1 MKRDPA
7 LTLLSHEHHQAL
19 HQALRMK
26 RASEADCAEVSTG
39 VLAFWDEEGAEHFRI
54 EEELLLPALARYLA
68 PEDERV
74 VRVLVDH
81 VWIRE
86 RMERMRG
93 GVEAEEL
100 QELGARLDDHVRHEE
115 RIVFP
120 LIEET
125 LGAEELKELGQRL
138 EAAEA
143 G

>member
-1 MKRDPA
+1 VKRDPA
-7 LTLLSHEHHQAL
+7 LTPLSHEHHQAL

-26 RASEADCAEVSTG
+26 RASEEDRVEVADG
-39 VLAFWDEEGAEHFRI
+39 VLAFWDEEGSDHFRI
-54 EEELLLPALARYLA
+54 EEELLLPALARHVA
-68 PEDERV
+68 PEDHRV

-86 RMERMRG
+86 RMERMRL

-100 QELGARLDDHVRHEE
+100 RELGTRLDDHVRHEE
-115 RIVFP
+115 RVLFP

-125 LGAEELKELGQRL
+125 LGADELEELGQRL